1 MSGLGEG
8 SLDRVL
14 FTVLSLIAFLL
25 CYFDVLFFL
34 GAKLLYCLLRY
45 FAKAELSLIIICD
58 SR

>member
-25 CYFDVLFFL
+25 CYFDVLSFL
-34 GAKLLYCLLRY
+34 GANILYCLLRY